1 MKPMNLS
8 QKISSLADRDFT
20 VLDENLTIDVGAKI
34 MRGKGSTCIIVIN
47 YRSGKPTGIITERDI
62 LYRIVAE
69 NRAPSK
75 TELKKLVN
83 SPLITIDEE
92 SSLKDAIS
100 LMMKK
105 GIRRLP
111 VMHGD
116 NIIGIVNVMSVI
128 GHIYEEKTDVGGETE
143 GSTLNLL
150 VKDTILTCP
159 YCQSIFKDKAE
170 MSKHIDRIHVGSGLL
185 EGDVRRR

>member
-1 MKPMNLS
+1 
-8 QKISSLADRDFT
+8 
-20 VLDENLTIDVGAKI
+20 
-34 MRGKGSTCIIVIN
+34 
-47 YRSGKPTGIITERDI
+47 
-62 LYRIVAE
+62 
-69 NRAPSK
+69 
-75 TELKKLVN
+75 LVS

-128 GHIYEEKTDVGGETE
+128 GHIYEEKTDVSDETE

-150 VKDTILTCP
+150 VKDYSHLP
-159 YCQSIFKDKAE
+159 
-170 MSKHIDRIHVGSGLL
+170 LL
-185 EGDVRRR
+185 PINIQRQGRDVKTY

>member
-8 QKISSLADRDFT
+8 QKISSLAERDFT
-20 VLDENLTIDVGAKI
+20 ALDENLTIDVGAKI

-75 TELKKLVN
+75 TELKKLVS

-111 VMHGD
+111 VVQEN
-116 NIIGIVNVMSVI
+116 NIIGIVNVMSCHRSYI
-128 GHIYEEKTDVGGETE
+128 
-143 GSTLNLL
+143 
-150 VKDTILTCP
+150 
-159 YCQSIFKDKAE
+159 
-170 MSKHIDRIHVGSGLL
+170 
-185 EGDVRRR
+185 RREN

>member
-1 MKPMNLS
+1 MNLS
-8 QKISSLADRDFT
+8 QKISYLAERDFT
-20 VLDENLTIDVGAKI
+20 ALDENLTIDVGAKI

-75 TELKKLVN
+75 TELKKLVS

-111 VMHGD
+111 VVQEN
-116 NIIGIVNVMSVI
+116 NIIGIVNVMSCHRSYI
-128 GHIYEEKTDVGGETE
+128 
-143 GSTLNLL
+143 
-150 VKDTILTCP
+150 
-159 YCQSIFKDKAE
+159 
-170 MSKHIDRIHVGSGLL
+170 
-185 EGDVRRR
+185 RREN

>member
-1 MKPMNLS
+1 MKAMNLS
-8 QKISSLADRDFT
+8 QKVSDLAEKDFT
-20 VLDENLTIDVGAKI
+20 ALDENLTIDEAAKI
-34 MRGKGSTCIIVIN
+34 MRNKGSTSILVTN
-47 YRSGKPTGIITERDI
+47 NRSGKPIGIITERDI
-62 LYRIVAE
+62 LYRVVAE

-75 TELKKLVN
+75 TQLKSLIS
-83 SPLITIDEE
+83 SPLITIDEK

-100 LMMKK
+100 LMMSK

-111 VMHGD
+111 VMQGD
-116 NIIGIVNVMSVI
+116 NTIGIVNVMSVI
-128 GHIYEEKTDVGGETE
+128 GHIYEEKASVDRETGG
-143 GSTLNLL
+143 SVMNIL

-185 EGDVRRR
+185 EGDLRQW

>member
-1 MKPMNLS
+1 M
-8 QKISSLADRDFT
+8 ADRDFT

-75 TELKKLVN
+75 TELKKLVS

-128 GHIYEEKTDVGGETE
+128 GHIYEEKTDVSGETE
-143 GSTLNLL
+143 GST
-150 VKDTILTCP
+150 
-159 YCQSIFKDKAE
+159 
-170 MSKHIDRIHVGSGLL
+170 
-185 EGDVRRR
+185 